1 MRRQNGAVELSDA
14 DEVPVVARLV
24 DELDNATLVTYEGVG
39 HTAYGEGSDCV
50 DDAVDQY
57 LLKGTV
63 PKKDLVCS

>member
-1 MRRQNGAVELSDA
+1 MSTRKDPATPYQWGTLLA
-14 DEVPVVARLV
+14 

-39 HTAYGEGSDCV
+39 HTAYGEGSACV
-50 DDAVDQY
+50 DDAVDRY